1 MLPRWLLPGVVALV
15 FLAGMI
21 VAKDSMPWPVF
32 LGAALAFLAAAGWTL
47 FIHNQDWTAR
57 RR

>member
-1 MLPRWLLPGVVALV
+1 MFPRWLLPGVLALG
-15 FLAGMI
+15 FLAVM
-21 VAKDSMPWPVF
+21 VVTKESMPWPVF
-32 LGAALAFLAAAGWTL
+32 VGAALAFLACAGWAL